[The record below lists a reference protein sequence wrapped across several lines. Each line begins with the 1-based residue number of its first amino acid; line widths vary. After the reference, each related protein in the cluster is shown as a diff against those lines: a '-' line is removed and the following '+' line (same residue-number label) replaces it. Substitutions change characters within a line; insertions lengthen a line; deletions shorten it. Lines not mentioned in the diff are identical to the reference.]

1 MTQVLITR
9 PLEASQQL
17 AERLDE
23 LGLTPIVMPFYRFS
37 ALQPSIDFSAAW
49 TGVKGR
55 KLAVFTSPRAVHFG
69 LPLIPQ
75 NQLNDLQ
82 FAVVG
87 SATGNALEVAG
98 YPQQLQAGTGYTSE
112 DLLKIPALAAQPGEA
127 VIFCAPGGRAALKVI
142 FCAPGGRAALKTG
155 LNDLGWELGEAM
167 VYERVALEPTKEQL
181 DSLSSANSLLSIWT
195 SVSALTFAQQNLPAD
210 LWQKI
215 LQAPSLVISK
225 RIQHHL
231 KSMGAARV
239 SLSQGPDNE
248 ALSKAVKR
256 MTAIESTD

>member
-23 LGLTPIVMPFYRFS
+23 LGLTPVVMPFYRFS
-37 ALQPSIDFSAAW
+37 ALQPTIDFSSAW
-49 TGVKGR
+49 SGVKGR

-69 LPLIPQ
+69 QPLIPQ
-75 NQLNDLQ
+75 DQLDDLE

-87 SATGNALEVAG
+87 SATGAALKAAG
-98 YPQQLQAGTGYTSE
+98 YPQQLQADTGYTSE
-112 DLLKIPALAAQPGEA
+112 DLLQVPGLVTQSGEA
-127 VIFCAPGGRAALKVI
+127 IIFCAPGGRETLS
-142 FCAPGGRAALKTG
+142 TG
-155 LNDLGWELGEAM
+155 LSKLGWKVTDAL

-181 DSLSSANSLLSIWT
+181 DSLSSANKLLSIWT
-195 SVSALTFAQQNLPAD
+195 SVSALTLAQQNLPAD

-231 KSMGAARV
+231 KSMGAECV
-239 SLSQGPDNE
+239 SLSEGPDNN
-248 ALSKAVKR
+248 ALSEAVKR
-256 MTAIESTD
+256 MTAMKSTD

>member
-23 LGLTPIVMPFYRFS
+23 MGFTPIVMPFYRFS
-37 ALQPSIDFSAAW
+37 ALKPSIDFSAAW
-49 TGVKGR
+49 SGVKGR

-87 SATGNALEVAG
+87 SATGNALKVAG

-127 VIFCAPGGRAALKVI
+127 VI

>member
-17 AERLDE
+17 AERLVGA
-23 LGLTPIVMPFYRFS
+23 GLVPVVMPFYRFS
-37 ALQPSIDFSAAW
+37 ALQPTADFSSAW
-49 TGVKGR
+49 SGVKGR

-69 LPLIPQ
+69 LSLIPQ
-75 NQLNDLQ
+75 DQSDGLE

-87 SATGNALEVAG
+87 SATGTALKAAG
-98 YPQQLQAGTGYTSE
+98 YPQQLQADTGYTSE
-112 DLLKIPALAAQPGEA
+112 DLLQIPGLATRPGEA
-127 VIFCAPGGRAALKVI
+127 IIFCAPGGREILSS
-142 FCAPGGRAALKTG
+142 G
-155 LNDLGWELGEAM
+155 LSELGWKVTNAL

-181 DSLSSANSLLSIWT
+181 DTLSKANKLLSIWT
-195 SVSALTFAQQNLPAD
+195 SVSAITIAQQNLPAD
-210 LWQKI
+210 LWEKI

-231 KSMGAARV
+231 KSLGAARV
-239 SLSQGPDNE
+239 SLSEGPDND

-256 MTAIESTD
+256 MSVMKSTD